1 MEVLELEPLKEKKLK
16 LFLVEYEYPI
26 NFYMDQKKYNERE
39 FLNLKFISRNYV
51 DFIESLIKENHP
63 AFIVEEGGMRTKDEF
78 LYDNHLIEL
87 YKKYELPFDMVDISQ
102 NALDYINDT
111 MQDKKNLLDAIES
124 ELAKLVINKDLSK
137 SNELYIQKLMMWRDY
152 LKRSYDEEEQD
163 IRLRVREAWMF
174 MKILKMAEKF
184 EAKKI
189 NAMFLC
195 DKRHFNGLSNLADE
209 LGVNIVKIEI
219 NKIVKNVNPSGE
231 NLEIID
237 LINKADLDIV
247 PIKVKA
253 VDKSEKILYF
263 FDTDEYASPF
273 DINMAYDAG
282 FDVVVPFNNMTADK
296 VQKLVQDAIFSRK
309 PKSPTAFF
317 IGGSNV
323 KEGEKIAKK
332 VLKSFVPGFETPVII
347 DPRGSHTT
355 ASALVAK
362 TEQLAAELGINSLEG
377 KKVVV
382 LGTGPVGQLTSILA
396 AKLRAKVYLV
406 ETWDGATEEYVKNL
420 ADELTDKAG
429 ENATK
434 ITGVYATNDESKF
447 EILKDANIVWSVAAA
462 GIQIVSKELAE
473 KLSPN
478 TIVADINAVPPMGI
492 EGMKPNTDKKEIYP
506 GVFGIG
512 PLSIGRIKYTTENK
526 ILAKAAKSKGKKI
539 FDYNKAFEIARSL
552 LGLEYKKIMVEIK

>member
-1 MEVLELEPLKEKKLK
+1 MEVLELEPLKDKKLK
-16 LFLVEYEYPI
+16 LLLVEHEYPI
-26 NFYMDQKKYNERE
+26 NFYVEHKKDDERE
-39 FLNLKFISRNYV
+39 FLNLKFVSRNYV
-51 DFIESLIKENHP
+51 DFIESLIEKNHP

-87 YKKYELPFDMVDISQ
+87 YKKYEILFDIVDISQ
-102 NALDYINDT
+102 NALDYINAT
-111 MQDKKNLLDAIES
+111 MQDNKYLLDSIEG
-124 ELAKLVINKDLSK
+124 ELTKFTADKELSK
-137 SNELYIQKLMMWRDY
+137 RSELYIQKLIMWREY
-152 LKRSYDEEEQD
+152 LRRSYEEEEND
-163 IRLRVREAWMF
+163 IRFRVRQAWMF
-174 MKILKMAEKF
+174 MKILNLADKF
-184 EAKKI
+184 ETKKI

-195 DKRHFNGLSNLADE
+195 DKRHFDGLSNLADE
-209 LGVNIVKIEI
+209 LDVNIVKIEI
-219 NKIVKNVNPSGE
+219 NKVVKKMNPSDE
-231 NLEIID
+231 NVQILD
-237 LINKADLDIV
+237 LINKADFDIV

-263 FDTDEYASPF
+263 FDTDEYVSPF

-282 FDVVVPFNNMTADK
+282 FDVVVPFSNMTADK

-317 IGGSNV
+317 VGGSNV

-332 VLKSFVPGFETPVII
+332 ILKSFVPGFETPVII

-362 TEQLAAELGINSLEG
+362 TEHLAAELGINNLEG
-377 KKVVV
+377 KKIVV
-382 LGTGPVGQLTSILA
+382 LGTGPVGQLSSIIA
-396 AKLRAKVYLV
+396 AKLRARVYLI
-406 ETWDGATEEYVKNL
+406 ETWDGSTEEYVKYL
-420 ADELTDKAG
+420 AEELTDKAG
-429 ENATK
+429 ENATE
-434 ITGVYATNDESKF
+434 ITGVYATDDDSKF
-447 EILKDANIVWSVAAA
+447 EILKDANIVWAVAAA

-492 EGMKPNTDKKEIYP
+492 EGMKPNTDNKEIYP

-512 PLSIGRIKYTTENK
+512 PLSVGRVKYTTENK

-539 FDYNKAFEIARSL
+539 FDYNLAFETARNE
-552 LGLEYKKIMVEIK
+552 LGVKRITVETK